1 MDRKGALWGHVYP
14 IILLVIDPC
23 CNPLRTGL
31 LLHPY
36 GWLTRQLQLAAQV
49 PYASFRNLHIAKTES
64 RGTHALGD
72 LERLTA
78 PNSRSSALWG
88 GLKVGKQPISKTNVS
103 VQRAFAAGVGE
114 NWRAGPFGACTPE

>member
-23 CNPLRTGL
+23 SNPLRTGL

-49 PYASFRNLHIAKTES
+49 PYASFRNLPQVLAIS
-64 RGTHALGD
+64 CLVVVLRFL
-72 LERLTA
+72 
-78 PNSRSSALWG
+78 LW
-88 GLKVGKQPISKTNVS
+88 
-103 VQRAFAAGVGE
+103 
-114 NWRAGPFGACTPE
+114 

>member
-1 MDRKGALWGHVYP
+1 MDRKGALWGHVNP

-49 PYASFRNLHIAKTES
+49 PYASFRNLYPYPNVNKHQKTF
-64 RGTHALGD
+64 
-72 LERLTA
+72 
-78 PNSRSSALWG
+78 
-88 GLKVGKQPISKTNVS
+88 
-103 VQRAFAAGVGE
+103 RAIL
-114 NWRAGPFGACTPE
+114 P

>member
-23 CNPLRTGL
+23 SNPLRTGL

-49 PYASFRNLHIAKTES
+49 PYASFRNT
-64 RGTHALGD
+64 
-72 LERLTA
+72 
-78 PNSRSSALWG
+78 
-88 GLKVGKQPISKTNVS
+88 
-103 VQRAFAAGVGE
+103 
-114 NWRAGPFGACTPE
+114 